1 MTEAGM
7 KRATETT
14 KKPTSRRRRATRS
27 GEHALRTLVRKADGE
42 RPPLDAEY
50 LAMHRIAPLYGEDEP
65 EVETDG
71 DSGHKKRT
79 VRARLSREK
88 AAAKKATTGKRP
100 MATKKAATKS
110 KRVSASKAKERK
122 DPRRVKALVPRK
134 EVALVKETPPVEV
147 VEVTTVEVIA
157 VREPG
162 TAG

>member
-71 DSGHKKRT
+71 EHSLHGALRSPSGSSAR
-79 VRARLSREK
+79 RA
-88 AAAKKATTGKRP
+88 
-100 MATKKAATKS
+100 
-110 KRVSASKAKERK
+110 
-122 DPRRVKALVPRK
+122 
-134 EVALVKETPPVEV
+134 
-147 VEVTTVEVIA
+147 
-157 VREPG
+157 PG
-162 TAG
+162 TESPVIN